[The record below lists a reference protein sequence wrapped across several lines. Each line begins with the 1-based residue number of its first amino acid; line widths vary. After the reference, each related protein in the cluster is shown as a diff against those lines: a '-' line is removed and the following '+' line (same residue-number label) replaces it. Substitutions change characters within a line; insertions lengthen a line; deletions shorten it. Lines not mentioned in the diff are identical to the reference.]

1 MLQGLGDFGAEKADC
16 RRFTFFVSSVSF
28 LVVVR
33 ALRIEEVED
42 VLDFFFVH
50 LPSEFV

>member
-1 MLQGLGDFGAEKADC
+1 MLQGLSDSGAEKADG
-16 RRFTFFVSSVSF
+16 RWFVILVSSLSVP
-28 LVVVR
+28 VVVR